1 VSESGAMGEVTGLW
15 KWIAAILAAILL
27 AGLPG
32 YIQLLRAPSTAD
44 FVLVRERQN
53 DVLQRLAVIEQR
65 LSDMDDRDASTDA
78 QVRELQEL
86 IRSRR

>member
-1 VSESGAMGEVTGLW
+1 MGEVNGLW
-15 KWIAAILAAILL
+15 KWIAAILAAIML

-53 DVLQRLAVIEQR
+53 DVLQRLAVIEAR
-65 LSDMDDRDASTDA
+65 VAITDSRDDAIDRQLADL
-78 QVRELQEL
+78 REL